1 MAEKYT
7 YKIIKDNFLYA
18 GYLLH
23 SMRGNNHPPSI
34 FSNLR
39 IIRIVKGEAEITI
52 DKRTYTIKKNDIM
65 ILNNLTPR
73 QFSKL
78 MEEELVIE
86 VFAFS
91 IMAIKN
97 ESNFLSLYYSKP
109 NSFNPIITH
118 HDDGY
123 DHLNILFDM
132 LKERLKRDNH
142 SQSAVKVVSY
152 LISGI
157 NSFIFDI
164 IKNREKNFGTE
175 TSGHNISTFEIIA
188 KSINYIFE
196 NINQPM
202 NVSLLAKRYN
212 ISREYFSRIF
222 KKYVGITPSEF
233 ITRCKVDNVIYIIRY
248 NNMNILDAA
257 MEGGFNTSSGFYK
270 AFNSVY
276 KMSPKEYIRKI
287 DL

>member
-1 MAEKYT
+1 MAERYT
-7 YKIIKDNFLYA
+7 YKIIKDNSLYA

-23 SMRGNNHPPSI
+23 TMRGNYHEPSL

-39 IIRIVKGEAEITI
+39 IIRILKGEAELTI
-52 DKRTYTIKKNDIM
+52 DKKTYIIKENDIM
-65 ILNNLTPR
+65 VLNNLTPR

-78 MEEELVIE
+78 LEEELTFE

-91 IMAIKN
+91 MMIIKN

-109 NSFNPIITH
+109 NSFNPVITAD
-118 HDDGY
+118 DDGY
-123 DHLNILFDM
+123 NHLNTIIDI
-132 LKERLKRDNH
+132 LKERLKNECC
-142 SQSAVKVVSY
+142 SQSGVKVISF
-152 LISGI
+152 LISSV
-157 NSFIFDI
+157 NSIIFDI
-164 IKNREKNFGTE
+164 IKNREDNFNTE
-175 TSGHNISTFEIIA
+175 ASEHNISTFEIVS

-202 NVSLLAKRYN
+202 NVSLLAKKYN
-212 ISREYFSRIF
+212 VSREYFSRIF

-248 NNMNILDAA
+248 RNMNILDAA

-276 KMSPKEYIRKI
+276 KMSPKEYIRKT